1 MSIELSDIPAA
12 VTTYLDTNVST
23 VISAVTPADQ
33 TQDVLTP
40 GQDGTFTVTVTNASA
55 PEGVRLI
62 NVQYFVK
69 VSDDKVAQLTV
80 PTTFGLECFGSLTS
94 TTPLKAG
101 TLRSDMFVRDVTDP
115 ALDEGQTHPLHLE
128 LHCVDQ
134 GDARITCRVYAEVDE
149 SSLFPISQSP
159 NRHVTVTVA

>member
-23 VISAVTPADQ
+23 IISTVTPTDQ

-55 PEGVRLI
+55 PDGVRLI
-62 NVQYFVK
+62 NVQYYVK
-69 VSDDKVAQLTV
+69 VSNDKVAQLIV
-80 PTTFGLECFGSLTS
+80 PTTFGLECFGSLAS
-94 TTPLKAG
+94 TTPLKPG
-101 TLRSDMFVRDVTDP
+101 TARSDVFLRDVTDP
-115 ALDEGQTHPLHLE
+115 ALDEGQTHSFHLQ

-134 GDARITCRVYAEVDE
+134 GDAKITSHTYADVDE
-149 SSLFPISQSP
+149 NSLFPTSQSP
-159 NRHVTVTVA
+159 NEHVTVTVV

>member
-1 MSIELSDIPAA
+1 MSFELSDIPSA

-40 GQDGTFTVTVTNASA
+40 GQDGTFSVTVTNASA

-69 VSDDKVAQLTV
+69 VTDDKVAQLTV
-80 PTTFGLECFGSLTS
+80 PTTFGLECFSSLTS
-94 TTPLKAG
+94 TTALKPG

-115 ALDEGQTHPLHLE
+115 ALDEGQTRSIHLE

-134 GDARITCRVYAEVDE
+134 GDAKIICRVNAEVDE

-159 NRHVTVTVA
+159 NRNVTVTVV